1 MVKSLAHGVVGALA
15 LMGDSE
21 NAQQPPSKKRGAL
34 KELSRDNPGL
44 DDDDQDSTALESGT
58 FKTAS
63 EEALATRRIVRGVG
77 CKSGTVITEE
87 AKDDNGNSNTDKG
100 SDCGADKSEAVDGGE
115 TAEDGTKTTIETQKA
130 KDDEGSDCGVDKDSA
145 GDQTEKEGTDN
156 SGAFT
161 SFEQHSTGKN
171 AFTGFASTGFFSF
184 GSGSLT
190 EQPSSSVFGTESAG
204 TTTIFPSK
212 EEVSVET
219 GEENERAAFTAADS
233 VLFEYL
239 EGGWKERGKGEVK
252 LNVSTTD
259 SRKARLLMRS
269 KGNYR
274 LILNASLYPE
284 MKLASMDK
292 KSITFACVNSVRESK
307 SGLSTFALKFKDPAI
322 VEKFR
327 EVIEEHK
334 KSKPVSVK
342 AAAAA
347 ATPENSPEG

>member
-44 DDDDQDSTALESGT
+44 DDDQDSTALESGT

-100 SDCGADKSEAVDGGE
+100 SADKSEAVDGGE

-342 AAAAA
+342 AAAA
-347 ATPENSPEG
+347 TPENSPEG